1 MNLEKT
7 SPDAP
12 VIGGDPSMGVVVLKE
27 FISPIEQSELRKTAE
42 LYRKT
47 GVLEPIQAG
56 PFRFSRSI
64 NGTEYCNALI
74 TSIGERVIKSFGLG
88 AFQIDPYLGWLVS
101 YIEPGGFIHPHFD
114 RQPLYMET
122 DKQHLRCNVMVSNG
136 GSPADPVI
144 DGRPFRVEE
153 RSLWAFFPSH
163 LEHRTHPNGGPGPRI
178 VYQFGFAA
186 PGHYRMPTFKAKLVM
201 E

>member
-1 MNLEKT
+1 MKLEKT
-7 SPDAP
+7 SRDAP

-47 GVLEPIQAG
+47 EVLEPIQAG

-88 AFQIDPYLGWLVS
+88 RFRSIRISD
-101 YIEPGGFIHPHFD
+101 
-114 RQPLYMET
+114 
-122 DKQHLRCNVMVSNG
+122 
-136 GSPADPVI
+136 GSC
-144 DGRPFRVEE
+144 
-153 RSLWAFFPSH
+153 
-163 LEHRTHPNGGPGPRI
+163 
-178 VYQFGFAA
+178 
-186 PGHYRMPTFKAKLVM
+186 PT
-201 E
+201 